1 MCGNVNIFATKIYKP
16 KSKKMDVKKIL
27 LTVAVA
33 AVTTIALDFVLP
45 LKQNADGS
53 LTRIAK

>member
-1 MCGNVNIFATKIYKP
+1 
-16 KSKKMDVKKIL
+16 MDFKKIL
-27 LTVAVA
+27 LIVAISA
-33 AVTTIALDFVLP
+33 ATTIAIDFILP

>member
-1 MCGNVNIFATKIYKP
+1 
-16 KSKKMDVKKIL
+16 MDFKKIL
-27 LTVAVA
+27 LTVAIA
-33 AVTTIALDFVLP
+33 AATTIAIDFIMP